1 MTRVFGMALV
11 WLAIVSAA
19 RAADNFDELKR
30 QFDYDLKEALDAK
43 ETLLYERDGANDR
56 TEFLPE
62 AKLYATAGAV
72 SLLIDYPWV
81 RPAPWR
87 KRLKFLDD
95 PENDHSAFVQAVI
108 DPWRLWGRQRA
119 EYTQR
124 YPELD
129 MLRRLPA
136 GTLARRCCPVHYLLF
151 DLLYYRGHCLL
162 QEPLRRRRDVLAEAC
177 RRLDVAEVYCSEAL
191 VGPGKALYAAALV
204 RGHEGIVAKHL
215 AST

>member
-1 MTRVFGMALV
+1 MLPR
-11 WLAIVSAA
+11 LAPMLAVTAA
-19 RAADNFDELKR
+19 PFDSPEYSFEVKWDGIRAMVAV
-30 QFDYDLKEALDAK
+30 
-43 ETLLYERDGANDR
+43 ETAN
-56 TEFLPE
+56 
-62 AKLYATAGAV
+62 
-72 SLLIDYPWV
+72 
-81 RPAPWR
+81 
-87 KRLKFLDD
+87 
-95 PENDHSAFVQAVI
+95 
-108 DPWRLWGRQRA
+108 WRLWGRQRA

-136 GTLARRCCPVHYLLF
+136 GTLVDGELVAFDAQGRPDLARLLRRHGLTSAWKIGLARRCCPVHYLLF

-177 RRLDVAEVYCSEAL
+177 RRLDVAEVYFSEAV

-215 AST
+215 LAFTEMTLSCSTWKTHNWCASPAYSD